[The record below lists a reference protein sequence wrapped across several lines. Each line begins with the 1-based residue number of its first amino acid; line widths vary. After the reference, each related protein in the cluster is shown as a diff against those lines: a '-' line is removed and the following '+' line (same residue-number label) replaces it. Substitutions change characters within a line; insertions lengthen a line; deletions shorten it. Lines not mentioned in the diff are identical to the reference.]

1 VIEVGQTVEC
11 KPSKG
16 LGGWVRGRVI
26 AIHDRGRVEVD
37 VRGKRSVCPPRHV
50 RPLDAPD
57 REPPA
62 DVSGEAERLA
72 VEARVTSPE
81 VRSVSERIA
90 VARAVTARLVEQP
103 KPPAPA
109 RSEPYLRF
117 VRQQPCC
124 ACSAPGPSD
133 PHHFGRRGMGQKTDD
148 YRTVPLCRRC
158 HDRWHAEHV
167 VEGDSTRAET
177 TERFLREQVRL
188 LVAWIRRCDEG

>member
-1 VIEVGQTVEC
+1 MQVGETVEC

-16 LGGWVRGRVI
+16 LGGWTRGRVVSL
-26 AIHDRGRVEVD
+26 DDPRGFVEVE
-37 VRGKRSVCPPRHV
+37 VRGSRMTIPPSRVRAIRGESVES
-50 RPLDAPD
+50 RPE
-57 REPPA
+57 REP
-62 DVSGEAERLA
+62 V
-72 VEARVTSPE
+72 ARAFSPE

-90 VARAVTARLVEQP
+90 VARAATARLIEQP

-109 RSEPYLRF
+109 RSEAYLAF
-117 VRQQPCC
+117 VRSHPCC
-124 ACSAPGPSD
+124 ACSAPAPSD

-167 VEGDSTRAET
+167 VDGDSTKAET

-188 LVAWIRRCDEG
+188 LVAWIRRCDGE